1 MELTMKMKMLVA
13 AACAL
18 AIGAV
23 APAASA
29 ADFEVLMLNK
39 GSDGKTMG
47 FSPSF
52 LRVEPGDTVTFIP
65 VDKGHNAETILDMI
79 PANAPTWKGKVDEQF
94 TVTLTEA
101 GLYGFKCQPHFAMGM
116 VGLIQVGDVSNLKEL
131 MEVRLPGKA
140 QARMM
145 ELFAKTSPRH

>member
-1 MELTMKMKMLVA
+1 MKLKLVTTA
-13 AACAL
+13 IIAL
-18 AIGAV
+18 VMGTSL
-23 APAASA
+23 ASA

-39 GSDGKTMG
+39 GTDGKTMG

-52 LRVEPGDTVTFIP
+52 LHIEPGDTVTFIP

-79 PANAPTWKGKVDEQF
+79 PDAAATWKGKTDEQF
-94 TVTLTEA
+94 TVTLTEL
-101 GLYGFKCQPHFAMGM
+101 GLYGFKCQPHFGMGM
-116 VGLIQVGDVSNLKEL
+116 VGLIQVGDKPSNLKAL

-145 ELFAKTSPRH
+145 ELFAKTSPRS